1 MTGSPRFTPAG
12 LHLDDG
18 NDDDAISTEGFSH
31 SGGSDYDNDDDLEP
45 EVVSRLTVQ
54 LHNKPVEL
62 QFHHPDPTLQDLSD
76 TVAED
81 LQIPP
86 ANQKFL
92 ITPQIGLLKPPFQ
105 NPQLPLA
112 TLEGKKIV
120 LLGATTA
127 EVAELESDIAAR
139 RSRIARRR
147 EALQAGRRVHAHR
160 HRDWRK
166 VQDEARYTFHTL
178 RPLPHLPHPEKSLRF
193 LTRLR
198 DDAGIKSAM
207 RKHGFSVGLLTEMD
221 PAEHTTH
228 ASRTLGLN
236 RNRGEVI
243 ELRLRTDAY
252 DGYRDY
258 RVIRKTLCH
267 ELAHN
272 VWGEHD
278 RNFWTLCRE
287 IEAQVERDDWRRG
300 GHSVGGEEF
309 YNPNDE
315 GIGEEAADEGGWEG
329 GSYVLGGSAGEGT
342 VGDLLSRRE
351 IMARAAEERMRKQ
364 DEVKAAERK
373 AKEIE
378 KKREQGG

>member
-1 MTGSPRFTPAG
+1 MTGSPLLTPAG
-12 LHLDDG
+12 LHLDDDAVSTDSYSHSG
-18 NDDDAISTEGFSH
+18 CSDYENDDDR
-31 SGGSDYDNDDDLEP
+31 EP
-45 EVVSRLTVQ
+45 EVALRLTVQ

-62 QFHHPDPTLQDLSD
+62 RFHHRDPTLQDLSD

-81 LQIPP
+81 LHIPP
-86 ANQKFL
+86 TNQKFL
-92 ITPQIGLLKPPFQ
+92 ITPRTGLLKPPFQ
-105 NPQLPLA
+105 NPHLPLA

-120 LLGATTA
+120 LLGATTD

-139 RSRIARRR
+139 RDRIARRR

-160 HRDWRK
+160 HRDWK
-166 VQDEARYTFHTL
+166 KIQDEARYTFDTL

-228 ASRTLGLN
+228 ESRTLGLN

-258 RVIRKTLCH
+258 KVIRKTLCH

-300 GHSVGGEEF
+300 GHSVGVEEF
-309 YNPNDE
+309 YNPDD
-315 GIGEEAADEGGWEG
+315 GGLGEEGADKGGWEG
-329 GSYVLGGSAGEGT
+329 GSYVLGGVSGEGAAGET
-342 VGDLLSRRE
+342 INRRE
-351 IMARAAEERMRKQ
+351 IMARAAEERIRRQ

-373 AKEIE
+373 AKDVE
-378 KKREQGG
+378 KKKKKKQEGQ